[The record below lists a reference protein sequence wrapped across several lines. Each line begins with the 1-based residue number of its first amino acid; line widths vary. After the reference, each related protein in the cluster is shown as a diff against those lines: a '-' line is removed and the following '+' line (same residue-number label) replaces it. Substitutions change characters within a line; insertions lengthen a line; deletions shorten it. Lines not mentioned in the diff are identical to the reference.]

1 MSTSYRRILIVAN
14 PIAGS
19 GRARAQ
25 AEELA
30 RELRR
35 FSGQVELFFTAA
47 RGDATQHTRARRGE
61 LDLAVAVGGDG
72 TVREV
77 LEGLGD
83 GSVPLAVLPMGTANV
98 MSLDLGLPRNA
109 AGTAR
114 MIANAHTTQVDVA
127 RTSGG
132 MLSFLVTGAGLDAQ
146 IVHALEE
153 LRNGPITKF
162 TWFRAGVRALLRD
175 DAPRL
180 VVALDGRE
188 LRGEHCLVLFSNI
201 VHYGG
206 HRVLARDRVLD
217 DGEWELYLFPARMK
231 PLALLYGL
239 RALAFGLPGGPV
251 KRVRGKKLEVR
262 SASPVPYH
270 VDGDAA
276 GTTPFT
282 IEVEAV
288 QRRLV
293 IP

>member
-1 MSTSYRRILIVAN
+1 MSGSFRRILIVAN

-35 FSGQVELFFTAA
+35 FSGQVELFFTSA
-47 RGDATQHTRARRGE
+47 RGDATRHTRSRRGE

-98 MSLDLGLPRNA
+98 MSLDLGLPRDA

-114 MIANAHTTQVDVA
+114 MIANAHTTAIDVA
-127 RTSGG
+127 RTDSG

-153 LRNGPITKF
+153 LRRGPITKL

-201 VHYGG
+201 VHYAG

-239 RALAFGLPGGPV
+239 RAVAFGLPGGPV

-262 SASPVPYH
+262 SATPVPYH

-282 IEVEAV
+282 IELERV

>member
-1 MSTSYRRILIVAN
+1 MSGSYRRILIVAN

-35 FSGQVELFFTAA
+35 FSGQVELFFTSA
-47 RGDATQHTRARRGE
+47 RGDATRHTRLRHGE

-114 MIANAHTTQVDVA
+114 MIANGRTTAIDVA
-127 RTSGG
+127 RTNGG
-132 MLSFLVTGAGLDAQ
+132 MLSFLVSGAGLDAQ
-146 IVHALEE
+146 VVHALEE
-153 LRNGPITKF
+153 LRKGPITKL
-162 TWFRAGVRALLRD
+162 TWIRAGLRALLKS

-180 VVALDGRE
+180 QVALDGRE
-188 LRGEHCLVLFSNI
+188 LRGEHCQVLFSNI

-217 DGEWELYLFPARMK
+217 DGEWELYLFPARMQ

-239 RALAFGLPGGPV
+239 RAITLGLPGGPV

-262 SASPVPYH
+262 SAEPVPCH

-276 GTTPFT
+276 GATPFT
-282 IEVEAV
+282 IELERV